1 MNMNPLSLKKT
12 WVLVSTDLSAPQCF
26 FNQYVEIDMPYND
39 FIAFSEYQREC
50 VVEAEMSKLGYV
62 LKNRNEIAL
71 YVYGFVYSDTNLF
84 ESVEIVN
91 EIVKWCDHFF
101 KVRTDRHYTLY
112 NSDYIWDQLVEAV
125 NRWKAH
131 DIQEACKNCL
141 RDLTK
146 DQVKHIQELSM
157 KIDTRLN
164 ATKEELESVKGTM
177 AELRLCSCIESQE
190 KDKEIIDKVLARINE
205 KLPIISM

>member
-1 MNMNPLSLKKT
+1 MNLNPSNLKKNL
-12 WVLVSTDLSAPQCF
+12 VLVSADLSVPQCF

-62 LKNRNEIAL
+62 LENRNKIEL
-71 YVYGFVYSDTNLF
+71 YVYDFVYSDTNLF

-91 EIVKWCDHFF
+91 EIVKWCDHSF
-101 KVRTDRHYTLY
+101 KSKTDRHYNQYGTR
-112 NSDYIWDQLVEAV
+112 YINEQLVEAV
-125 NRWKAH
+125 NRWKTH
-131 DIQEACKNCL
+131 DIQEACMNPL

-146 DQVKHIQELSM
+146 DQVKHIQEISM
-157 KIDTRLN
+157 KLDAMLN
-164 ATKEELESVKGTM
+164 ENNNCTSNELLESTKK
-177 AELRLCSCIESQE
+177 L
-190 KDKEIIDKVLARINE
+190 IDKVLERINE

>member
-1 MNMNPLSLKKT
+1 MNPLSLKKT

-39 FIAFSEYQREC
+39 FIAFSEQQRKF

-62 LKNRNEIAL
+62 LENRNNIVL
-71 YVYGFVYSDTNLF
+71 DVTDFVSSNTNLS
-84 ESVEIVN
+84 ESVKIVN
-91 EIVKWCDHFF
+91 EIVNWCDHSF
-101 KVRTDRHYTLY
+101 KSLTDRHYNEYGTR
-112 NSDYIWDQLVEAV
+112 YIGEQLVEAV

-146 DQVKHIQELSM
+146 DQVKHIQEISM
-157 KIDTRLN
+157 KLDAMLN
-164 ATKEELESVKGTM
+164 ENNNCTPKELLESTKEL
-177 AELRLCSCIESQE
+177 
-190 KDKEIIDKVLARINE
+190 IDKVLERINE
-205 KLPIISM
+205 KLSIISM

>member
-1 MNMNPLSLKKT
+1 MNPLSLKKT

-39 FIAFSEYQREC
+39 FIAFSEQQRKF

-62 LKNRNEIAL
+62 LENRNNVAL
-71 YVYGFVYSDTNLF
+71 DVTDFVSSNTNLS
-84 ESVEIVN
+84 ESVKIVN
-91 EIVKWCDHFF
+91 EIVNWCDHSF
-101 KVRTDRHYTLY
+101 KSLTDRHYNEYGTR
-112 NSDYIWDQLVEAV
+112 YIGEQLVEAV

-146 DQVKHIQELSM
+146 DQVKHIQEISM
-157 KIDTRLN
+157 KLDAMLN
-164 ATKEELESVKGTM
+164 ENNDCTTKEQLESEK
-177 AELRLCSCIESQE
+177 EL
-190 KDKEIIDKVLARINE
+190 IDKVLERINE
-205 KLPIISM
+205 KLSIISM

>member
-1 MNMNPLSLKKT
+1 MNPLSLKKT

-39 FIAFSEYQREC
+39 FIAFSEQQRKF

-62 LKNRNEIAL
+62 LENRNNIAL
-71 YVYGFVYSDTNLF
+71 DVTDFVSSNTNLS
-84 ESVEIVN
+84 ESVKIVN
-91 EIVKWCDHFF
+91 EIVNWCDHSF
-101 KVRTDRHYTLY
+101 KSLTDRHYNEYGTR
-112 NSDYIWDQLVEAV
+112 YIGEQLVEAV

-146 DQVKHIQELSM
+146 DQVKHIQEISM
-157 KIDTRLN
+157 KLDAMLN
-164 ATKEELESVKGTM
+164 ENNDCTTKEQLESEK
-177 AELRLCSCIESQE
+177 EL
-190 KDKEIIDKVLARINE
+190 IDKVLERINE
-205 KLPIISM
+205 KLSIISM

>member
-1 MNMNPLSLKKT
+1 MNPLSLKKT

-39 FIAFSEYQREC
+39 FIAFSEQQRKF

-62 LKNRNEIAL
+62 LENRNNIVL
-71 YVYGFVYSDTNLF
+71 DVTDFVSSNTNLS
-84 ESVEIVN
+84 ESVKIVN
-91 EIVKWCDHFF
+91 EIVNWCDHSF
-101 KVRTDRHYTLY
+101 KSLTDRHYNEYGTR
-112 NSDYIWDQLVEAV
+112 YIGEQLVEAV

-146 DQVKHIQELSM
+146 DQVKHIQEISM
-157 KIDTRLN
+157 KLDAMLN
-164 ATKEELESVKGTM
+164 ENNDCTTKEQLESEK
-177 AELRLCSCIESQE
+177 EL
-190 KDKEIIDKVLARINE
+190 IDKVLERINE
-205 KLPIISM
+205 KLSIISM

>member
-62 LKNRNEIAL
+62 LENRNKIEL
-71 YVYGFVYSDTNLF
+71 YVYDFVYSDTNLF

-91 EIVKWCDHFF
+91 EIVKWCDHSF
-101 KVRTDRHYTLY
+101 KSKTDRHYNQYGTR
-112 NSDYIWDQLVEAV
+112 YINEQLVEAV
-125 NRWKAH
+125 NRWKTH
-131 DIQEACKNCL
+131 DIQEACMNPL

-146 DQVKHIQELSM
+146 DQVKHIQEISIKLDAM
-157 KIDTRLN
+157 LN
-164 ATKEELESVKGTM
+164 ENNNCTSNELLESTKK
-177 AELRLCSCIESQE
+177 L
-190 KDKEIIDKVLARINE
+190 IDKVLERINE

>member
-39 FIAFSEYQREC
+39 FIAFSEQQRKF

-62 LKNRNEIAL
+62 LENRNNIAL
-71 YVYGFVYSDTNLF
+71 DVTDFVSSNTNLS
-84 ESVEIVN
+84 ESVKIVN
-91 EIVKWCDHFF
+91 EIVNWCDHSF
-101 KVRTDRHYTLY
+101 KSLTDRHYNEYGTR
-112 NSDYIWDQLVEAV
+112 YIGEQLVEAV

-146 DQVKHIQELSM
+146 DQVKHIQEISM
-157 KIDTRLN
+157 KLDAMLN
-164 ATKEELESVKGTM
+164 ENNDCTTKEQLESEK
-177 AELRLCSCIESQE
+177 EL
-190 KDKEIIDKVLARINE
+190 IDKVLERINE